1 MLLGTTTQL
10 PDGPRVRLRLPHGT
24 DRARLQDLH
33 RRLGQ
38 PDDLALTRVL
48 RVHPGKLVA
57 IVATVWSGGT
67 DVIAAFGRADCDGDG
82 TPELLLADEDLAPG
96 VGRLVRDALA
106 EHVTGVPRVA

>member
-1 MLLGTTTQL
+1 MLLGSTISL

-48 RVHPGKLVA
+48 RIHPGKQVA
-57 IVATVWSGGT
+57 IVATVWAGGA
-67 DVIAAFGRADCDGDG
+67 DVIVGFGRAHCDTDG

-96 VGRLVRDALA
+96 VGRLISAALA
-106 EHVTGVPRVA
+106 EQVTGVPRVA